1 MHQRDVAAL
10 NKFLAIYKEYRRV
23 PVPKFPSCNCDAA
36 GKQQRFVT
44 IRDFMST
51 RLAFSPANLS
61 PSRWG
66 AGSFAFAATAG

>member
-1 MHQRDVAAL
+1 MHQRDVAAS
-10 NKFLAIYKEYRRV
+10 NKFLAIYKEYRRA

-44 IRDFMST
+44 IRDSMST
-51 RLAFSPANLS
+51 RLALAASLLPC
-61 PSRWG
+61 RWV